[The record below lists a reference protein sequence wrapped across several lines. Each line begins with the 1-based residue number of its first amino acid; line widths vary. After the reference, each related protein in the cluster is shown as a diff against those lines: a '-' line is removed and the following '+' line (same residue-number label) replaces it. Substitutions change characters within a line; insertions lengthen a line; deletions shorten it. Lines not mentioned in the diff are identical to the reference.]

1 MHLSILIKNWI
12 SEKTLKEILSDPFYD
27 EQKKISNCINELQSV
42 IAYGVSM
49 LLKPFYDI
57 NATDNSILSF
67 LEMGVSK
74 PMTKK
79 LIELN
84 IPRETAIYLQR
95 NYFNKK
101 NDYTVDEI
109 RSVLNQ
115 IKDSVNYWIKIQFE
129 HLL

>member
-1 MHLSILIKNWI
+1 M
-12 SEKTLKEILSDPFYD
+12 KEILSDPFYD
-27 EQKKISNCINELQSV
+27 DQRKISNCINKLQSV
-42 IAYGVSM
+42 ISYGISM

-57 NATDNSILSF
+57 KATDNSILSF
-67 LEMGVSK
+67 LEIGVSK

-95 NYFNKK
+95 NYFNAK
-101 NDYTVDEI
+101 NDYSIDEI
-109 RSVLNQ
+109 RNVLNQ
-115 IKDSVNYWIKIQFE
+115 IKDNINYWIKIQFE